1 MGTRA
6 KVLKLNQFVVITT
19 RPTALI
25 REMEKVLRKHAGKDW
40 SYDFQIEDAANKP

>member
-19 RPTALI
+19 RPTAVI
-25 REMEKVLRKHAGKDW
+25 QEIEKVLRKHAGKDW
-40 SYDFQIEDAANKP
+40 SYDFQIDDAGKP